1 MRARSFTVLS
11 LFVLAACGDSG
22 EIVREVTTGIRTT
35 SRVEV
40 SVKASAEEPTAA
52 DIEVRRKI
60 EDRIE
65 QENIGRLI
73 SSGAAAGYSQV
84 TVEVENTAEA
94 IPRIQDILRSMDL
107 DRDAKF
113 RVIVKE
119 D

>member
-1 MRARSFTVLS
+1 MMEARALP
-11 LFVLAACGDSG
+11 LLCLLAACGDSS
-22 EIVREVTTGIRTT
+22 EVIRDVTAGLRTT

-40 SVKASAEEPTAA
+40 SVKAEEA
-52 DIEVRRKI
+52 DVQKTLEN
-60 EDRIE
+60 RIE
-65 QENIGRLI
+65 QENIGRLV
-73 SSGAAAGYSQV
+73 SSGLAAGYYQV
-84 TVEVENTAEA
+84 TVEVENTADA